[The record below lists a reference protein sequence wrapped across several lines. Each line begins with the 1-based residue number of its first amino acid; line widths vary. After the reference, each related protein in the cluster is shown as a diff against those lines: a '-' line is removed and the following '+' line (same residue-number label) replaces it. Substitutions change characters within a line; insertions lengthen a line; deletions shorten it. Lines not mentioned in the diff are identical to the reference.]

1 MRKVSRGWVI
11 TIVLISL
18 MSLIFLAPT
27 FAGDNLP
34 SWWSKVFPSK
44 GIRLGLDLKGGIFL
58 LLGVQVDDSVQQE
71 LNSIND
77 IIKNDLTK
85 SRALVKSSEVNNS
98 SFNNEFLFQG

>member
-1 MRKVSRGWVI
+1 MRKVSRGWVL
-11 TIVLISL
+11 TIVFISL

-58 LLGVQVDDSVQQE
+58 LLGVQVNESVEVE
-71 LNSIND
+71 LNSINE
-77 IIKNDLTK
+77 IIKK
-85 SRALVKSSEVNNS
+85 R
-98 SFNNEFLFQG
+98 FNKKQGTG